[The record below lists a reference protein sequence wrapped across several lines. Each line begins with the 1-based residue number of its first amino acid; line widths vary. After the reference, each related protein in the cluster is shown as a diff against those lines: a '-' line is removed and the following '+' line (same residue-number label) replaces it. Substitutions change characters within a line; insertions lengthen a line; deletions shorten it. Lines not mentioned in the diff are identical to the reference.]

1 MFTPHHITFYNIQ
14 NNQIGIVSNSKL
26 WKNISR
32 FYDFYAE
39 TIIKLENKK
48 PEYELYSSKKLLFQM
63 YFKLSESSYEMG
75 DNQPASRDFNN
86 PKIESLH
93 VNLVISIM
101 QKMIM
106 PLK

>member
-1 MFTPHHITFYNIQ
+1 
-14 NNQIGIVSNSKL
+14 
-26 WKNISR
+26 
-32 FYDFYAE
+32 
-39 TIIKLENKK
+39 
-48 PEYELYSSKKLLFQM
+48 M